1 VRLRRAVRSPP
12 LQLAAALAALSGA
25 LASLVAAPGLDGMF
39 GSGLALLML
48 GIALVD
54 ARYFLIPNPLT
65 LAAAVLGLLRAAALA
80 PEAAWL
86 FVLIALGKG
95 LAAALPFALLML
107 GYRRWRGQ
115 EGMGMGDIKLAAV
128 AGVWL
133 GWTTIFVAVE
143 VAALSAI
150 AAYFGR
156 ALLRRERYHRG
167 ALLPFGAFLAPAIWF
182 GWLLEALA
190 R

>member
-1 VRLRRAVRSPP
+1 VRLRRAVRPPP
-12 LQLAAALAALSGA
+12 LQLAAALAALGGA
-25 LASLVAAPGLDGMF
+25 VASLVAAPGVDGMF
-39 GSGLALLML
+39 GAALALLML
-48 GIALVD
+48 AIALVD

-65 LAAAVLGLLRAAALA
+65 LAAALLGLLRAAALA
-80 PEAAWL
+80 PEAPWL

-95 LAAALPFALLML
+95 LATALPFAVLMM
-107 GYRRWRGQ
+107 GYRHWRG
-115 EGMGMGDIKLAAV
+115 EDGMGMGDIKLAAV

-143 VAALSAI
+143 AAALSAI
-150 AAYFGR
+150 AAYFTR
-156 ALLRRERYHRG
+156 ALLRRQRYRRG

-190 R
+190 Q